1 TASARKGPCG
11 NCSPRSDTPGLR
23 GFAILDRGRSSDRE
37 EQRMT
42 ALRRI
47 LVGCGMILLGASA
60 QAQTNIAPDVQ
71 AYPSKP
77 RSMIVPFGPGSA
89 PDTIARIIG
98 QQLSTAPNQTVVIE
112 DKPGANGA
120 IAAAYVAR
128 AAPDGY
134 TLFLSTNS
142 PHSAAPT
149 LNKTIAYDP
158 VKDFAPITRA
168 GSYTL
173 MLVLNPDVPA
183 KSIPELIAYAKANPG
198 KLSFASGNSSGVV
211 AGETLKSWAGINIVH
226 VPYRSVPP
234 ALNDV
239 LGGRVSMMFADLT
252 TGMPH
257 VKANALRALAV
268 NRVQRHKRLPEPPTR
283 NEAGVAHIRAH
294 SFAGMFAPA
303 NTSRE
308 IIMRLNA
315 ELRRIIDDPDVKGRL
330 GAVGFEAFSSTPE
343 ELDEFV
349 RVQLVKWTQMIK
361 DAGIEPE

>member
-1 TASARKGPCG
+1 MRV
-11 NCSPRSDTPGLR
+11 
-23 GFAILDRGRSSDRE
+23 
-37 EQRMT
+37 
-42 ALRRI
+42 LRRI

-60 QAQTNIAPDVQ
+60 QAQTNVQADVQ

-77 RSMIVPFGPGSA
+77 ITIVVPFGPGSA
-89 PDTIARIIG
+89 TDTIARIIG
-98 QQLSTAPNQTVVIE
+98 QHLSSALNQTVVIE

-158 VKDFAPITRA
+158 VKDFAPISRA

-252 TGMPH
+252 TGVPH
-257 VKANALRALAV
+257 VQSGALRALAV
-268 NRVQRHKRLPEPPTR
+268 TRLQRSPLIAELPTMD
-283 NEAGVAHIRAH
+283 EAGVTGFDMD
-294 SFAGMFAPA
+294 SWAGIVAPA
-303 NTSRE
+303 GTPPQ
-308 IIMRLNA
+308 IVTRLNT
-315 ELRRIIDDPDVKGRL
+315 ELRKIIDSPDIKKALGR
-330 GAVGFEAFSSTPE
+330 VGFEAFSSSPE
-343 ELDEFV
+343 ELGNTIK
-349 RVQLVKWTQMIK
+349 VQLGKWGKMVK
-361 DAGIEPE
+361 DAGIDPQ